1 MKEISQS
8 IRCPSCSGPL
18 RPAVLLCEPCGL
30 RFEGSFIANEFAT
43 LSQEDLH
50 FLRIFI
56 LTEGHIR
63 EMESA
68 LGVSYPTV
76 KARLAEL
83 KARLDSDV
91 AMAAATANTP
101 SLPVSAATD
110 ENERPETTSSSAVL
124 RELETGKITAEEAIA
139 QLRRKK
145 G

>member
-1 MKEISQS
+1 MKPISQS

-18 RPAVLLCEPCGL
+18 RPAVLLCEPCAL

-56 LTEGHIR
+56 HTEGHIR

-76 KARLAEL
+76 KTRLAEL
-83 KARLDSDV
+83 KARLKAHV
-91 AMAAATANTP
+91 AAATAMADASP
-101 SLPVSAATD
+101 LPVPATAVR
-110 ENERPETTSSSAVL
+110 NERPETTSFSSVL
-124 RELETGKITAEEAIA
+124 RELEAGNISAEQAIGR
-139 QLRRKK
+139 LRATK

>member
-1 MKEISQS
+1 M
-8 IRCPSCSGPL
+8 
-18 RPAVLLCEPCGL
+18 
-30 RFEGSFIANEFAT
+30 RFEGSFVANEFAT

-56 LTEGHIR
+56 HTEGHIR

-83 KARLDSDV
+83 KARLRSDV
-91 AMAAATANTP
+91 ATATA
-101 SLPVSAATD
+101 SALPLPKSAL
-110 ENERPETTSSSAVL
+110 EEESERPEIASPSTIL
-124 RELETGKITAEEAIA
+124 RELETGKISADEAIA
-139 QLRRKK
+139 QLRARTQK

>member
-1 MKEISQS
+1 MT
-8 IRCPSCSGPL
+8 
-18 RPAVLLCEPCGL
+18 
-30 RFEGSFIANEFAT
+30 NEFAS

-56 LTEGHIR
+56 HTEGHIR

-83 KARLDSDV
+83 KARLRSDLAV
-91 AMAAATANTP
+91 TLANASETPPVPPSVPAAQ
-101 SLPVSAATD
+101 D
-110 ENERPETTSSSAVL
+110 QRPEASNTSSVL
-124 RELETGKITAEEAIA
+124 HELEAGNITVEQAIA
-139 QLRRKK
+139 QLRNRK

>member
-1 MKEISQS
+1 MKLIPQS
-8 IRCPSCSGPL
+8 IRCPSCAGPL
-18 RPAVLLCEPCGL
+18 RPTVLLCEPCGL
-30 RFEGSFIANEFAT
+30 RFEGSFVANEFAT

-56 LTEGHIR
+56 YTEGHIR

-83 KARLDSDV
+83 KARLKSDV
-91 AMAAATANTP
+91 ATATASTP
-101 SLPVSAATD
+101 PLPGSATAD
-110 ENERPETTSSSAVL
+110 ESERPETTSPNNVL
-124 RELETGKITAEEAIA
+124 RELEAGKISAEEAIA
-139 QLRRKK
+139 QLRAKK